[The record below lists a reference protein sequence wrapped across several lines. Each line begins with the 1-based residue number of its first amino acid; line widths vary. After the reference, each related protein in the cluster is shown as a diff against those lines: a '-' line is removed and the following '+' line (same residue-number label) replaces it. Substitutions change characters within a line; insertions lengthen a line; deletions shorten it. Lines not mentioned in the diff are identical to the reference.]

1 MIEPNPWPKVG
12 SFWFHGVDQCGSTP
26 RVWGTRGGGSPCV
39 GIHQGWP
46 FAILNTTILKSIRW
60 DLCSSRSKSVMGG
73 CHFLGRSWR
82 PGLKKILFHP
92 VWVMTPEGGRGLSL
106 LQSLL
111 ISLSIQN
118 NVRAGLW
125 FQSKWLHSP
134 RCGWVTFPRHQ
145 INPKDS
151 RCKGGVN
158 SLCPSELSLQPICR
172 LSKSSWA
179 GPADKN
185 SASLRWGLFKNDTR
199 QTFNFKKLE
208 LYFWNPRM
216 CTEFKKPKAI
226 MFYCSF
232 DKIYI

>member
-1 MIEPNPWPKVG
+1 MWEH
-12 SFWFHGVDQCGSTP
+12 SQGVRHEGE
-26 RVWGTRGGGSPCV
+26 GSPCV

-46 FAILNTTILKSIRW
+46 FAILNITILKSTRW
-60 DLCSSRSKSVMGG
+60 GLCSSRRESVMRG
-73 CHFLGRSWR
+73 CSFLGRRWR
-82 PGLKKILFHP
+82 LGLKKTLFHP
-92 VWVMTPEGGRGLSL
+92 MWVMAPECGWGLSL
-106 LQSLL
+106 CQSLL

-118 NVRAGLW
+118 NMRIALR
-125 FQSKWLHSP
+125 FQSKWQHSP
-134 RCGWVTFPRHQ
+134 HCGWVTFLRHQ
-145 INPKDS
+145 INSKDS

-158 SLCPSELSLQPICR
+158 SLCPSELSLRPICR